1 MIQGGGHHEIF
12 MKSAVQKDFTIFV
25 QFKEENSL
33 DKIFSCWKFVSRKK
47 LEWPS

>member
-25 QFKEENSL
+25 QFKVRKIRWTKFFLVENLSVG
-33 DKIFSCWKFVSRKK
+33 KN
-47 LEWPS
+47 